1 MKTLI
6 RPVALSI
13 FLYMLFNV
21 TGIANATTLSEVLDG
36 IDSVRKPS
44 ALNSLSFMGDLRL
57 DLVEESAGLVPEQA
71 NFLAAWRSPDDW
83 FSTWELS
90 GALASGLDSVAGGSG
105 HIALDH
111 LTLSRPDFVDV
122 LTITWDVEYQGT
134 ALWDG
139 EPAWQLICRPKDI
152 QSTLPDFNLVVR
164 KDDFV
169 PLRTGVDFIDGSSA
183 TTDLEWITIDNVLV
197 PAKFTTSFGRSIGPL
212 KGFATTFFNHE
223 INPDLSGIDF
233 PGTSGTLIT
242 QPNDAIDEGPSVYDE
257 LYHGFADDPI
267 TASIEDSSGTYTS
280 LEFTFSLY
288 VEDLDMIN
296 ELNNRKSAITDLAI
310 QIVSGWDWSGD
321 DGLSTPSGKWDCGRE
336 IMRSINE
343 LLITEAITDFYF
355 LDFEPLE
362 D

>member
-6 RPVALSI
+6 RPVALVI
-13 FLYMLFNV
+13 VCMLFG
-21 TGIANATTLSEVLDG
+21 TIGIANATTLSEVLDG

-44 ALNSLSFMGDLRL
+44 ALTSLSVMGDLRL
-57 DLVEESAGLVPEQA
+57 DLVEESTGLVPEQA

-90 GALASGLDSVAGGSG
+90 GALASGLDSVAGDSG

-122 LTITWDVEYQGT
+122 LIFTWDVEYQGT

-152 QSTLPDFNLVVR
+152 QFAMPDFTMIVR

-169 PLRTGVDFIDGSSA
+169 PLRTGVVFLDGTTA

-197 PAKFTTSFGRSIGPL
+197 PAKFTTSFNRSIGPM

-233 PGTSGTLIT
+233 PGTGGTFLT
-242 QPNDAIDEGPSVYDE
+242 QNDSSIDVGPSVYDE

-267 TASIEDSSGTYTS
+267 TTSIEDSSGTYTS

-288 VEDLDMIN
+288 VEDPDMIN
-296 ELNNRKSAITDLAI
+296 ELNNRKGAITDLTI

-321 DGLSTPSGKWDCGRE
+321 EGLSTPSGKWDCARE

-343 LLITEAITDFYF
+343 LLITESITDFYF
-355 LDFEPLE
+355 LDFEPVE
-362 D
+362 